1 MKLSS
6 RIHLYSSVLMAV
18 ILIVMNILVYFVF
31 SRLTVDSQLKQ
42 TKAEAVQIAGNMVE
56 AAKSVP
62 LADLQRSY
70 VPAGAGIK
78 VVMPDNSSPE
88 RLTTAPGVELDGLDE
103 PYDTRE
109 QVRVITIQGETYAFA
124 SIPVIWPDG
133 SVNNI
138 QLARTLAPTMDILKA
153 LRLVLVAVTAIGLLP
168 IIVST
173 RVLGRL
179 IMQPITAL
187 TRTMKDIR
195 ESGRFRRIELEEQP
209 KNELTEMGAAFND
222 MITLLES
229 NHEKQE
235 QFVSNASHELKTPL
249 TIIESYASLL
259 KRRGLERPEL
269 FQESVE
275 AIHSEA
281 IRMKEMTEQLLLLA
295 RNQDSWKIEMESV
308 ELSELANGSARA
320 IRDAYSRKVDVRAEG
335 EVHAWTDSRRL
346 KQLLFILLDNAR
358 KYSDESIVIE
368 VGRKPPGVYIRVIDR
383 GIGISK
389 EDLEHVFDR
398 FYRVDEARGRK
409 TGGAGLGLSL
419 AKEISEAIG
428 AELELESL
436 PGVGTTA
443 TIRLQP
449 SGTRGQG

>member
-18 ILIVMNILVYFVF
+18 ILIVMNISVYYVF
-31 SRLTVDSQLKQ
+31 SRLTVDNQISL
-42 TKAEAVQIAGNMVE
+42 TKAEATQISVNMVE
-56 AAKSVP
+56 AAKSAP

-70 VPAGAGIK
+70 VPAGGGIK
-78 VVMPDNSSPE
+78 VLMPDNSSPE
-88 RLTTAPGVELDGLDE
+88 PLTAAPGVELDGFDE
-103 PYDTRE
+103 PYDTQE
-109 QVRVITIQGETYAFA
+109 QTRVIESKGVKYAFA

-153 LRLVLVAVTAIGLLP
+153 LRLVLVAVTAIGLIP
-168 IIVST
+168 IVVST

-209 KNELTEMGAAFND
+209 KNELAEMGAAFND

-229 NHEKQE
+229 NYEKQE
-235 QFVSNASHELKTPL
+235 QFISNASHELKTPL

-259 KRRGLERPEL
+259 KRRGLGRPEL

-295 RNQDSWKIEMESV
+295 RNQDSWRIELESV
-308 ELSELANGSARA
+308 ELAELANGSARA
-320 IRDAYSRKVDVRAEG
+320 IQDAYSRKVEVRAES
-335 EVHAWTDSRRL
+335 ELHAWTDSRRL

-368 VGRKPPGVYIRVIDR
+368 VGSKPPGVYIRVIDR
-383 GIGISK
+383 GIGIAK

-409 TGGAGLGLSL
+409 TGGAGLGLPL
-419 AKEISEAIG
+419 AKEIAEVIG
-428 AELELESL
+428 ADLELESL

-449 SGTRGQG
+449 SGNRG